1 MEQLMVKQREK
12 VGQEAFLRAVSRG
25 IRRVESQV
33 NVVSC
38 TSIPELCLGASERLN
53 NRYVCHLL
61 VFKYPKI
68 SFPLRF
74 VQGLNHRY
82 DAIVNVRLCANAL

>member
-33 NVVSC
+33 NVV
-38 TSIPELCLGASERLN
+38 
-53 NRYVCHLL
+53 
-61 VFKYPKI
+61 F
-68 SFPLRF
+68 
-74 VQGLNHRY
+74 
-82 DAIVNVRLCANAL
+82 CANAS